1 MNRTDMLDKD
11 SESGANLLETL
22 ARIEAGL
29 IESNRVYTKL
39 LSRVAVIKVTVDDIE
54 AKVAKH
60 DKELAETG
68 ELCGE
73 LIGGLRE
80 VMEAT
85 LNIQGK
91 SLKDAEGLDLDGGSV
106 L

>member
-11 SESGANLLETL
+11 SEAGEHLLETL

-29 IESNRVYTKL
+29 LESNRVYTKL

-54 AKVAKH
+54 AKVKKH
-60 DKELAETG
+60 DAELVETG
-68 ELCGE
+68 KLCDV
-73 LIGGLRE
+73 LIGGLRD

-85 LNIQGK
+85 LNMQGK
-91 SLKDAEGLDLDGGSV
+91 SLSDAEGLAPDEEGML
-106 L
+106 